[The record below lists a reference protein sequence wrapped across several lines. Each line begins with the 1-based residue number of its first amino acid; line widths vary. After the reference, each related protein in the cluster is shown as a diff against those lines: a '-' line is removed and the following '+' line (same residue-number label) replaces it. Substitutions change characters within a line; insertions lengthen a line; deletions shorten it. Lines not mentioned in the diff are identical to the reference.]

1 MTETETPP
9 EGRRGRTRR
18 TTITPAPGSEEVVD
32 DAPRSRFS
40 PRELFRTGGGRL
52 AEPLAPLPGA
62 SVLRTLVTSLLSVLC
77 LLTVGGAI
85 LLLLLWQQQRDAG
98 VLSTQLDRTW
108 DLFGLLR
115 SIERWVAFAVVPVAS
130 IWIALAV
137 VNVRRATGRRP
148 NPVIAALSLPI
159 GLAGVWYVGREM
171 VEPAE
176 GIVGTAAAFVLQAV
190 FLLLP
195 LVVLLRVAVAAEARH
210 RPMRAVLPPPP
221 ARRARSASPQ
231 VMGTLAANEGAR
243 RSRRAPSRR
252 YQLPA
257 DAGRPRCGRHRALLG
272 IVQFLGGGGR
282 WSTVDENSG
291 AAEWGRLGV
300 HLTGPC
306 PLIHNFNTDGFASL
320 DQVRRS
326 SSAEVHPAR
335 TASDQG
341 DGDATAANE
350 GVAQPIEEFQRH
362 RDHRATELRSRF
374 GESVGTARRGRP
386 ATRHYKRPHG
396 VT

>member
-210 RPMRAVLPPPP
+210 RPMRAATLLGIALLGIIQFLGALSTVDENSGATEWGRLG
-221 ARRARSASPQ
+221 AYLIIAALTQ

-243 RSRRAPSRR
+243 AIEEGTEHR
-252 YQLPA
+252 YQ
-257 DAGRPRCGRHRALLG
+257 
-272 IVQFLGGGGR
+272 
-282 WSTVDENSG
+282 
-291 AAEWGRLGV
+291 
-300 HLTGPC
+300 
-306 PLIHNFNTDGFASL
+306 
-320 DQVRRS
+320 
-326 SSAEVHPAR
+326 
-335 TASDQG
+335 
-341 DGDATAANE
+341 
-350 GVAQPIEEFQRH
+350 
-362 RDHRATELRSRF
+362 LRSRF
-374 GESVGTARRGRP
+374 GESVLAQAGEL
-386 ATRHYKRPHG
+386 
-396 VT
+396 